1 MVTWA
6 ARHVVNTPDVPGV
19 DLTGFKRALAPLV
32 GSRLFVIGCA
42 VMLAV
47 FIFQRSGKVIRL
59 VLIGLAALLIVGWDT
74 QTGTLTAA
82 TGSKQNADVA
92 MLAAIVVG
100 GIVAV
105 RELPGKTSKP
115 LSLGGGH
122 RGWFRKKR
130 GGLK

>member
-1 MVTWA
+1 MNLILA
-6 ARHVVNTPDVPGV
+6 ARTVINTPDPPSV
-19 DLTGFKRALAPLV
+19 DLTGIKRALAPIV

-42 VMLAV
+42 VALAV
-47 FIFQRSGKVIRL
+47 FIFQHSGKTVRL

-82 TGSKQNADVA
+82 MGSKANADVA
-92 MLAAIVVG
+92 MLAGLVVG

-105 RELPGKTSKP
+105 RELPGKASKP

-122 RGWFRKKR
+122 RGWFRKR
-130 GGLK
+130 GGHK